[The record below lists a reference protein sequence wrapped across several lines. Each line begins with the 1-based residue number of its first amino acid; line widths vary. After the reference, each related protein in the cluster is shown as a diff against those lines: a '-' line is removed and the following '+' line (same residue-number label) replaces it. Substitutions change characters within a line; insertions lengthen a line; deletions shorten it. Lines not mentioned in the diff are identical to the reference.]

1 MLNIG
6 TLVSVMLY
14 KIFFFAFYICMYIYI
29 SDAVYLQVS
38 LPQRSM
44 QLHQLKLSAEEQSV
58 YNVLFARSR
67 YECEKK

>member
-6 TLVSVMLY
+6 TLIFVMLY
-14 KIFFFAFYICMYIYI
+14 KIFFFAFYICIYI

>member
-1 MLNIG
+1 
-6 TLVSVMLY
+6 
-14 KIFFFAFYICMYIYI
+14 MYIYI

>member
-6 TLVSVMLY
+6 TLVFVMLY
-14 KIFFFAFYICMYIYI
+14 KIFFCILYMYIYI

-44 QLHQLKLSAEEQSV
+44 QLHQLKLSAEELSV